1 VDRRTGWALALL
13 AAACFGTSGVFGA
26 SLMDSGWT
34 AGAAVTA
41 RVAVAALALLPLALL
56 QLRGR
61 WSLLARNAPVV
72 LAFGLVAVAG
82 CQLAYFLA
90 VSRLSVGVALLL
102 EYSGVVLVVLWT
114 WLRGSRPSR
123 TTLAGVGIA
132 VLGLVLVLDVFSGA
146 RVDALGVMWGLIAAL
161 GLATFYVISARS
173 DDGALPPLVTACAGM
188 VVGAAALGLV
198 ASVGLLPWA
207 TTASDVLLAGR
218 RTSWLVPVL
227 GLALVAAALAYAAGV
242 AAVQRLGSRLSSF
255 VGLTEVLFAVVFAW
269 LVLAEQPTVA
279 QGIGAVVVL
288 TGIVLVKLGERPDVE
303 DLAVDPVVA
312 ASSPVESPR
321 A

>member
-1 VDRRTGWALALL
+1 
-13 AAACFGTSGVFGA
+13 
-26 SLMDSGWT
+26 
-34 AGAAVTA
+34 
-41 RVAVAALALLPLALL
+41 
-56 QLRGR
+56 
-61 WSLLARNAPVV
+61 
-72 LAFGLVAVAG
+72 
-82 CQLAYFLA
+82 
-90 VSRLSVGVALLL
+90 
-102 EYSGVVLVVLWT
+102 
-114 WLRGSRPSR
+114 
-123 TTLAGVGIA
+123 
-132 VLGLVLVLDVFSGA
+132 
-146 RVDALGVMWGLIAAL
+146 MWGLIAAL

-242 AAVQRLGSRLSSF
+242 AAVQRLGSRLASF

-312 ASSPVESPR
+312 ASSPVEASR
-321 A
+321 G

>member
-1 VDRRTGWALALL
+1 MDRRSGWALALL
-13 AAACFGTSGVFGA
+13 AAACFGTSGVFA
-26 SLMDSGWT
+26 AALMDAGWT
-34 AGAAVTA
+34 AGSAVTA
-41 RVAVAALALLPLALL
+41 RVAVAALALLPFAAF

-61 WSLLARNAPVV
+61 WSLLVRNARVV

-123 TTLAGVGIA
+123 TTLVGVVIA
-132 VLGLVLVLDVFSGA
+132 VLGLVLVLDVVRGA
-146 RVDALGVMWGLIAAL
+146 RVDAVGVLWGLVAAL

-173 DDGALPPLVTACAGM
+173 DDDALPPLVTACAGM
-188 VVGAAALGLV
+188 VVGAATLGAV
-198 ASVGLLPWA
+198 AAVGLLPWA
-207 TTASDVLLAGR
+207 ASTSDVVLAGR
-218 RTSWLVPVL
+218 QASWLVPVL

-242 AAVQRLGSRLSSF
+242 AAVQRLGSRLASF

-269 LVLAEQPTVA
+269 LLLAEQPTVA

-288 TGIVLVKLGERPDVE
+288 AGIVLVKLGERPDGD
-303 DLAVDPVVA
+303 DLAVDPVGAA
-312 ASSPVESPR
+312 ASPAAAPR
-321 A
+321 G

>member
-1 VDRRTGWALALL
+1 MDRRSGWALALL
-13 AAACFGTSGVFGA
+13 AAACFGTSGVFAA
-26 SLMDSGWT
+26 SLMDAGWT

-41 RVAVAALALLPLALL
+41 RVAVAAVALVPLAVF

-61 WSLLARNAPVV
+61 WSLLVRNAPLV

-114 WLRGSRPSR
+114 WLRGSQPSR
-123 TTLAGVGIA
+123 TTLVGVGIA
-132 VLGLVLVLDVFSGA
+132 VLGLFLVLDVVRGA
-146 RVDALGVMWGLIAAL
+146 RVDALGVMWGLIAAV

-173 DDGALPPLVTACAGM
+173 DDGALPPLVTAWAGM
-188 VVGAAALGLV
+188 VVGAATLALAAV
-198 ASVGLLPWA
+198 VGLLPWA
-207 TTASDVLLAGR
+207 AATSDVVLAGR

-242 AAVQRLGSRLSSF
+242 AAVQRLGSRLASF
-255 VGLTEVLFAVVFAW
+255 VGLTEVLFAVVVAW
-269 LVLAEQPTVA
+269 LVLGEQPTVA
-279 QGIGAVVVL
+279 QGVGAVVVL
-288 TGIVLVKLGERPDVE
+288 AGIVLVKLGEPPDVE
-303 DLAVDPVVA
+303 DLAVDPVGVA
-312 ASSPVESPR
+312 PSAPGAPR
-321 A
+321 G